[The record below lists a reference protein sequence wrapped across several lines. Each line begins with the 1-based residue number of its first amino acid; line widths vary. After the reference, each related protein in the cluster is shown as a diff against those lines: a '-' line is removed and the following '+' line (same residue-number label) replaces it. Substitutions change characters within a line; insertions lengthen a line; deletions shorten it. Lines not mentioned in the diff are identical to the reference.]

1 MSLIR
6 SGRTSSSVMKFFFK
20 ELMPLA
26 EQLRGEG
33 KAFFPLKGDPG
44 AETYYIRRDKTTIAP
59 EDFEVVGCDAVEG
72 FQDALVDLWT
82 SQGYPQLT
90 ALAPTLSR
98 LARSLYRVEEQSEE
112 VSPFIYV
119 MF

>member
-6 SGRTSSSVMKFFFK
+6 SDRTSSSVRKFFLK
-20 ELMPLA
+20 ELIPLA

-33 KAFFPLKGDPG
+33 KAFFPVKGDPG
-44 AETYYIRRDKTTIAP
+44 ATTYYIQRDKTTMTP

-72 FQDALVDLWT
+72 FEEALIDLWR

-98 LARSLYRVEEQSEE
+98 LARSLYHVEEQTEE

>member
-1 MSLIR
+1 MNLTR
-6 SGRTSSSVMKFFFK
+6 SQSVRGFFFG

-26 EQLRGEG
+26 GQLRARGEV
-33 KAFFPLKGDPG
+33 FFPLSADPS
-44 AETYYIRRDKTTIAP
+44 ATTYYTKRDKTAMTAK
-59 EDFEVVGCDAVEG
+59 DFEVAGCDAVES
-72 FQDALVDLWT
+72 FEQALIALWT

-90 ALAPTLSR
+90 SLAPALSR
-98 LARSLYRVEEQSEE
+98 LAKSLQHIDQQTEE

>member
-1 MSLIR
+1 MNLTKSQ
-6 SGRTSSSVMKFFFK
+6 SVRRFFFD

-26 EQLRGEG
+26 AQFRARGEI
-33 KAFFPLKGDPG
+33 FFPLSANPS
-44 AETYYIRRDKTTIAP
+44 ARTYYTKRDKTAMTAK
-59 EDFEVVGCDAVEG
+59 DFEVAGCDAVDSFEE
-72 FQDALVDLWT
+72 ALTALWN

-90 ALAPTLSR
+90 SLAPTLSR
-98 LARSLYRVEEQSEE
+98 LARSFHHIDQQNEE